1 MSKENLLFST
11 LLGSLN
17 GRELDRDQW
26 TVLLV
31 HSIMVA
37 NGLVPTA
44 ISSGRDAHIC
54 LLPST
59 RWPEGAGDQGVF
71 AFKYCGDM
79 EVKCVS
85 LPDNRLVVHFSDGR
99 SLASL
104 DLRTD
109 MSGTEIINL
118 VKSNLVA
125 RISIPPTPVTSER
138 RPSFAV
144 PYQPSSQQPE
154 RGFSPPRAPPFGVPV
169 GPGELVGPNHP
180 IFTGETDPSQRQRGG
195 LRDPRFDPLGP
206 GHIGEPN
213 NDEFMPPPFGAPPGV
228 PRPPRRAP
236 LRGPGANLGPG
247 GMFM

>member
-1 MSKENLLFST
+1 MSKEKLFFST

-26 TVLLV
+26 TALLV
-31 HSIMVA
+31 HSVMVA

-44 ISSGRDAHIC
+44 ISSGRDGHIC

-59 RWPEGAGDQGVF
+59 QWPEGAGDQGVF

-85 LPDNRLVVHFSDGR
+85 LPGSRLVVHFSDGK

-109 MSGTEIINL
+109 MSDTEIINL
-118 VKSNLVA
+118 VKSNLIA
-125 RISIPPTPVTSER
+125 RISVPPPVISER
-138 RPSFAV
+138 QSFAI
-144 PYQPSSQQPE
+144 PSHPSSQQPGH
-154 RGFSPPRAPPFGVPV
+154 RFSPPRAPTFGDPV

-195 LRDPRFDPLGP
+195 LSDPRFDPLGP

-213 NDEFMPPPFGAPPGV
+213 NDEFMPPPFGAPPGG
-228 PRPPRRAP
+228 PRPPGRAP